1 MLPTIASHQPRRFNS
16 RPTATSICIFGTGY
30 HFFTIVDFIMI
41 SLCSKCLVAFAN
53 QTSGVDSTVGLSFKV
68 AGIEGRKTAQPA
80 RVIAEMD
87 DEDDGL
93 LTIVSMDEPTF
104 GRLHYKERQQRF
116 S

>member
-1 MLPTIASHQPRRFNS
+1 MILLGS
-16 RPTATSICIFGTGY
+16 GY
-30 HFFTIVDFIMI
+30 
-41 SLCSKCLVAFAN
+41 LVAFAN
-53 QTSGVDSTVGLSFKV
+53 HPSRVDSTVGVSLKV
-68 AGIEGRKTAQPA
+68 AGIEGCETAQPA
-80 RVIAEMD
+80 RIIAELD